1 MRRTHLL
8 WLTVTLLILGS
19 LAALPLGRPAA
30 AQGAGYALRFYGHGT
45 GDIDRVK
52 ISLDAPARP
61 VDVGATDFTL
71 EFWIKANLA
80 DNPGTTTCGQNDGWI
95 TGNIVFDRDVFG
107 DGDYGDYG
115 VSLGS
120 GRVTFGVNN
129 GSSGTTVCSSGSV
142 ADGQWHH
149 IALTRAAASGQLR
162 VFVDGVL
169 SGQATGPTGNLSY
182 RDGRSTSWP
191 NDPFLV
197 IGAEKHDYDNS
208 AYPSFSGL
216 LDEVRFSNVVRYTA
230 NFAPPTAPFTPDAN
244 TVALYHFD
252 EGPAGLCAN
261 NQTIVDSSGAAGG
274 PSNGV
279 CRPGGAAP
287 AGPVYTTDTPFM
299 PIPAVSDLRIAL
311 TTTGIELR
319 WSDVGAGVTRY
330 EVWRSDQ
337 PYFLPGDTGATLLA
351 DNVAPVPGGEVT
363 FADNASHAR
372 NAAVNDAYLVR
383 AARGSQTG
391 PISNR
396 VGEFDY
402 GLGENAAP
410 PTATPTPT
418 PTRTPT
424 ATATATAT
432 RTPTS
437 GPSPTP
443 TPTPPSV
450 AAQEW
455 SQHAHDA
462 QRTGY
467 TAQTVPYPWRLRWIW
482 NGVSPTGGVSK
493 VTTGGSLPRNVQPV
507 TGDGRVYVAAGV
519 DGVFA
524 LSEATGAQLW
534 QRSGLGDVRS
544 TVAYDGDT
552 GAVFVV
558 SANGNLYKL
567 RASDGAVLAT
577 FNSGQTSTLPLPP
590 AVVGD
595 RVFFS
600 MGNSVFA
607 VNKTTM
613 AALWTYNAGATVAV
627 PPAYSP
633 SRDLVIVATEP
644 DLYVHAVRN
653 SDGAQQWRVRP
664 VPASRNFSDP
674 TEYRNGWPVIAEAAG
689 YVLVKVRLDWGALWY
704 NWPQTNP
711 EMRQFL
717 TDNPDQQALF
727 VLDLDDGSVPFIAHV
742 GHGGYGDSDYLPMG
756 PQPVVKR
763 LPNGKDI
770 VYTIIRARHA
780 YDSRWDSHFGEMV
793 LDDTTVSGLLGGYV
807 RFIRFD
813 WPPGSSAP
821 YLLTDEQP
829 NVAMSGDYLF
839 GGHWEAGFAA
849 RILDRSDARGSFS
862 DPITTERLATVVT
875 SQDDTAGCAFSASHY
890 CPANLAGGRNY
901 DFGFYIYYNQGPVY
915 DQYWSE
921 YAVTVVSNDNV
932 YFRSTDGAIVALT
945 SGNPQTAAGAV
956 RSALFPLVQRLAGR
970 ASPPAAAAATGPAQ
984 QPEAVIPYTEA
995 RAWAGRSVT
1004 VTGEVRH
1011 VVNNG
1016 KHVLIGFASP
1026 HQGAF
1031 KAIIRR
1037 EHWPAF
1043 GGQPEVLYRV
1053 GQPVQVTGV
1062 VGWYQGDPA
1071 IFVTAPEQIR
1081 SGVAV
1086 AIERAAP

>member
-1 MRRTHLL
+1 MACSRTQ
-8 WLTVTLLILGS
+8 
-19 LAALPLGRPAA
+19 PAA
-30 AQGAGYALRFYGHGT
+30 AQGTGYALRFYGHGT
-45 GDIDRVK
+45 NDIDRVK
-52 ISLDAPARP
+52 IRLDAPARP

-71 EFWIKANLA
+71 EFWIKANAA
-80 DNPGTTTCGQNDGWI
+80 DNPATVSCGQNDGWI

-120 GRVTFGVNN
+120 GRIAFGVNN
-129 GSSGTTVCSSGSV
+129 GTSGNTVCSSGVV

-149 IALTRAAASGQLR
+149 VALTRVRNTGQLR

-169 SGQATGPTGNLSY
+169 SGQVTGPTGDISY

-197 IGAEKHDYDNS
+197 IGAEKHDYDRN
-208 AYPSFSGL
+208 AYPSFNGL

-230 NFAPPTAPFTPDAN
+230 NFTPPTAPFTPDAN

-261 NQTIVDSSGAAGG
+261 NQTVVDSSGAAGG

-279 CRPGGAAP
+279 CRPGGSPP
-287 AGPVYTTDTPFM
+287 AGPVYVTDTPFV
-299 PIPAVSDLRIAL
+299 PAVTDLRIAL

-330 EVWRSDQ
+330 EVWRSEQ
-337 PYFLPGDTGATLLA
+337 PYFLPGQPGASRIA
-351 DNVAPVPGGEVT
+351 DNVAPVPGGQVI

-372 NAAVNDAYLVR
+372 NALINDAYLVR

-410 PTATPTPT
+410 PTATPSPTSTAGPSPTPTPTATRTPTPTVTPT

-424 ATATATAT
+424 
-432 RTPTS
+432 P

-443 TPTPPSV
+443 TPTSPSV

-462 QRTGY
+462 QHTGY
-467 TAQTVPYPWRLRWIW
+467 TAQTVAYPWRLRWIW

-507 TGDGRVYVAAGV
+507 TGGGRVYVAAGV

-534 QRSGLGDVRS
+534 QRNGIGDVRS

-552 GAVFVV
+552 GAVFAV
-558 SANGNLYKL
+558 SANGTLYKL
-567 RASDGAVLAT
+567 RASDGAVLGT
-577 FNSGQTSTLPLPP
+577 FNSGQSSTLPLPP
-590 AVVGD
+590 AVIGD

-607 VNKTTM
+607 VNKATM
-613 AALWTYNAGATVAV
+613 ALIWTYNAGATVAV

-644 DLYVHAVRN
+644 DLYVHAIRN
-653 SDGAQQWRVRP
+653 SNGTQLWRVRP
-664 VPASRNFSDP
+664 VHPSRSFDNPDDP
-674 TEYRNGWPVIAEAAG
+674 TEYRYGWPVIAEAAG
-689 YVLVKVRLDWGALWY
+689 YVLIKVRLGWQAVWY
-704 NWPQTNP
+704 DWPQTN
-711 EMRQFL
+711 EGMRQFL
-717 TDNPDQQALF
+717 TANPDQQALF
-727 VLDLDDGSVPFIAHV
+727 VLDLDDGTVPFIAHV
-742 GHGGYGDSDYLPMG
+742 GHGGYGDGGYLPMG

-770 VYTIIRARHA
+770 VYTIIRAQHA
-780 YDSRWDSHFGEMV
+780 YDARWDSHFGEMV
-793 LDDTTVSGLLGGYV
+793 LDDTTVSGYLGGYV

-813 WPPGSSAP
+813 WPPGSSDP
-821 YLLTDEQP
+821 FLLTDEQP
-829 NVAMSGDYLF
+829 NVAVAGDYLF

-849 RILDRSDARGSFS
+849 RILDRSDALGSFS
-862 DPITTERLATVVT
+862 NPIPTERLATVVT
-875 SQDDTAGCAFSASHY
+875 SQDDVGGCAFSASHY
-890 CPANLAGGRNY
+890 CPSNLTNTRQY
-901 DFGFYIYYNQGPVY
+901 DFGFYIYYNQGAVY

-921 YAVTVVSNDNV
+921 YAITVVSNDNL

-945 SGNPQTAAGAV
+945 SGSPQTTVQAV
-956 RSALFPLVQRLAGR
+956 RSALLPLIQRTVGWLLPSPVEAKLA
-970 ASPPAAAAATGPAQ
+970 PHE
-984 QPEAVIPYTEA
+984 QPEALIPYTEA
-995 RAWAGRSVT
+995 RAWAGRPVT
-1004 VTGEVRH
+1004 VTGEVRY
-1011 VVNNG
+1011 VFNNG
-1016 KHVLIGFASP
+1016 KYVLIGFTNP

-1031 KAIIRR
+1031 KALIRR

-1043 GGQPEVLYRV
+1043 GGRPEALYRV
-1053 GQPVQVTGV
+1053 GQAVQVTGLMQ
-1062 VGWYQGDPA
+1062 WYQGDPA
-1071 IFVTAPEQIR
+1071 IFVTAPEQI
-1081 SGVAV
+1081 SAV
-1086 AIERAAP
+1086 R